1 MFLSKLKV
9 GICNRFRFL
18 LLPFVVL
25 TSHVPFNFEKIILEK
40 KKQYKM

>member
-25 TSHVPFNFEKIILEK
+25 ISQVTFNFYPG